1 MALTEMV
8 TGRSAVLPLYDP
20 HHAGTLVR
28 SDDSEL
34 KRRLGGDDD
43 RCAVLALM
51 VLKLTNAQYLA
62 LQATTR
68 GEVYRT
74 HSGSVYTLT
83 GPGGSQPLW
92 AVARAGL
99 IADPPDAKKHRRYQ
113 MVLTSSGTLALSEF
127 VQKKKR

>member
-1 MALTEMV
+1 MPLTEMI
-8 TGRSAVLPLYDP
+8 TGRSAVLPLYDT

-28 SDDSEL
+28 SDGGL
-34 KRRLGGDDD
+34 HGRLVGGDDD

-92 AVARAGL
+92 ALARAGL
-99 IADPPDAKKHRRYQ
+99 IADPPDANKHSRYQ
-113 MVLTSSGTLALSEF
+113 MVVTPSGVSALSEF